1 MIIMDNNKEIIS
13 GLAFH
18 KISEWS
24 LCGRYQTKY
33 SLEDIKENDKIFIN
47 LDGIYSFADELK
59 KNPPKNKF
67 ILITHNS
74 DGSFREEHCN
84 IINPFVNKIYA
95 INNITNLPNVF
106 SIPIGLRD
114 WPNHTSSVIQT
125 IDIEK
130 NKENLLYMNFVVHTN
145 FQKRLECLN
154 CFIGKEWVLYKQN
167 VSIHEF
173 YRDISK
179 SKYVLSP
186 QGTGIDCHRIYES
199 MYFDSIPILK
209 TNPMDSFYKELPVII
224 VEDWNEITY
233 DFLEKNYNFYYD
245 NLVKWKK
252 NNPDWLYPN
261 FWLK

>member
-1 MIIMDNNKEIIS
+1 M
-13 GLAFH
+13 
-18 KISEWS
+18 
-24 LCGRYQTKY
+24 
-33 SLEDIKENDKIFIN
+33 
-47 LDGIYSFADELK
+47 
-59 KNPPKNKF
+59 
-67 ILITHNS
+67 
-74 DGSFREEHCN
+74 
-84 IINPFVNKIYA
+84 
-95 INNITNLPNVF
+95 PNVF

-130 NKENLLYMNFVVHTN
+130 NKENLLYMNFVVRTN

-167 VSIHEF
+167 VSIHEY

-252 NNPDWLYPN
+252 NNPDWLYAN

>member
-47 LDGIYSFADELK
+47 LDSIYSFADELK

-74 DGSFREEHCN
+74 DSSFREEHCN

-130 NKENLLYMNFVVHTN
+130 NKENLLYMNFVVRTN

-167 VSIHEF
+167 VSIHEY

-179 SKYVLSP
+179 SKYVLSSHFTQEVSP
-186 QGTGIDCHRIYES
+186 SFNGGIGFMTTE
-199 MYFDSIPILK
+199 SIPFFLNVTESLYGVLTIGQS
-209 TNPMDSFYKELPVII
+209 NNDFMW
-224 VEDWNEITY
+224 VESS
-233 DFLEKNYNFYYD
+233 
-245 NLVKWKK
+245 
-252 NNPDWLYPN
+252 PG
-261 FWLK
+261 